1 MGISANGAMLPP
13 ALASSVIAHAGTFR
27 DRPSWHGP
35 RSPML
40 APRSPVVARS
50 TIVHAGTVRDRPS
63 GTVHDRAVAAG
74 DLRYDTPAAAAD
86 GLEIKDNDPPRP
98 RRRRSPGRP
107 IRIRLDHLRSRR
119 GALLRPMYRRSTD

>member
-13 ALASSVIAHAGTFR
+13 ALASSVIAHPGTF
-27 DRPSWHGP
+27 
-35 RSPML
+35 
-40 APRSPVVARS
+40 
-50 TIVHAGTVRDRPS
+50 RDRPS

-74 DLRYDTPAAAAD
+74 DLRSDTSAAAAD
-86 GLEIKDNDPPRP
+86 GPGIKDNDPPRP

-119 GALLRPMYRRSTD
+119 GALLRPMCRRSTD